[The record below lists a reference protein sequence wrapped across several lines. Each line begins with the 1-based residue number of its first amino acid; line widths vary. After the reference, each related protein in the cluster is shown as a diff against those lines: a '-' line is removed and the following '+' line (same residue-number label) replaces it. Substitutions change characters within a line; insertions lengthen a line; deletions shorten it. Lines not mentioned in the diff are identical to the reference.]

1 MKFFKK
7 ENCLYGLAKTFLQ
20 YAEFEIDNKYGTGI
34 NLEYDSKTIRVH
46 LEEAYLI
53 FKNLGNEHLKARS
66 LRNLAEVN
74 LFDDEVYE
82 AKRNIEEALKIIR
95 KI

>member
-1 MKFFKK
+1 M
-7 ENCLYGLAKTFLQ
+7 
-20 YAEFEIDNKYGTGI
+20 
-34 NLEYDSKTIRVH
+34 H